1 MVKALVVERDAVLN
15 NLKVVRAKAGS
26 SAVIGVLK
34 GNAYG
39 FGLTETAR
47 LMREAGVH
55 LFAVTEPTDLSR
67 LRDAGF
73 SEESVLILRS
83 TAIASELETI
93 IDCGGIATIGSY
105 DAAIAANNL
114 AETLG
119 TVLSVHIEIDTGM
132 GRYGFLPA
140 ESNKV
145 ISVFRY
151 MKNLHVTGM
160 YTHFANAFAPGKA
173 GEKAVRAQFDAFQ
186 NIVSAVREA
195 GFDPGLLHAANSS
208 ALFRFPYTHLDAVR
222 IGSAYTGRLPI
233 RGSFGLRRTGYAE
246 CAVVE
251 TRWIEKG
258 TAVGYGS
265 AYKAR
270 RRMRI
275 AVIPLGSSDGFCLEK
290 AHDVY
295 TFVDTL
301 HFMWQEFKRFLRMP
315 HRTVRLNGKD
325 CRVLGHVGTLHTVV
339 DITDIE
345 CSPGDMAQFEVNPLI
360 AGILLPKRYI

>member
-1 MVKALVVERDAVLN
+1 MIKALVVERDAVLQ
-15 NLKVVRAKAGS
+15 NLKVVRAKAAN

-39 FGLTETAR
+39 LGLAETAR
-47 LMREAGVH
+47 MMREAGIH
-55 LFAVTEPTDLSR
+55 LFAVTEPSDLSR

-73 SEESVLILRS
+73 TDESVLILRS

-93 IDCGGIATIGSY
+93 IDCGGTATIGSY
-105 DAAIAANNL
+105 DAAVAANSL

-132 GRYGFLPA
+132 GRYGFLPN

-151 MKNLHVTGM
+151 MKNLHITGM

-173 GEKAVRAQFDAFQ
+173 GEKAVRAQFDAFMET
-186 NIVSAVREA
+186 VSAVREA

-208 ALFRFPYTHLDAVR
+208 ALFRFPYTRLDAVR

-233 RGSFGLRRTGYAE
+233 RGNFGLRKTGHAE

-258 TAVGYGS
+258 TTIGYGS

-295 TFVDTL
+295 TFTDTL
-301 HFMWQEFKRFLRMP
+301 HFMWQELKKFLRSP
-315 HRTVRLNGKD
+315 HRTVEINGKT
-325 CRVLGHVGTLHTVV
+325 CKVLGHVGTLHTVA
-339 DITDIE
+339 DITDLE
-345 CSPGDMAQFEVNPLI
+345 CSPGDMARFEVNPLI
-360 AGILLPKRYI
+360 AGTILPKRYI